1 MIKLLEKEEDEEKY
15 LEEQWSH
22 VLSDSNSKTSIDM
35 YIEDSK
41 DCKKNPFLLET
52 RRGLTKMFEREAVLE
67 KCPIIKYIY
76 EKYLNN
82 WEHQFPIYRF
92 IRKNYSAILKQ
103 DKMDCI
109 LPHQTI
115 KLLQDS
121 VKI

>member
-22 VLSDSNSKTSIDM
+22 VLSDSNNKTSIDM

-67 KCPIIKYIY
+67 KCLIIKDIY

-92 IRKNYSAILKQ
+92 IRKNYPAILKQ

-109 LPHQTI
+109 CMMIFHNYGHNVL
-115 KLLQDS
+115 
-121 VKI
+121 